1 MMATALGAAVSDG
14 LEDGRVVSGV
24 GGQYNFVDM
33 SNALDAARSVL
44 MFRAVRED
52 AGAAESN
59 VRWNYG
65 HTTIP
70 RHLRDLYVNEYG
82 IADLRG
88 RNDEDCIIAMG
99 GITDARFQGTLV
111 QQAQRAGKLR
121 AGFNPPGHW
130 IDNTPVHLSARLRA
144 FRHDGTLPDYP
155 LGSDFTDV
163 EQRIVKA
170 LGWLKA
176 NTATPW
182 KTIGTVLRA
191 LGAQ

>member
-1 MMATALGAAVSDG
+1 
-14 LEDGRVVSGV
+14 
-24 GGQYNFVDM
+24 
-33 SNALDAARSVL
+33 
-44 MFRAVRED
+44 
-52 AGAAESN
+52 
-59 VRWNYG
+59 YG

-121 AGFNPPGHW
+121 AGFRAPGHW
-130 IDNTPVHLSARLRA
+130 TDNTPVHLSARLRA

-155 LGSDFTDV
+155 LGSDFTEV

-182 KTIGTVLRA
+182 KKIGTVLRA
-191 LGAQ
+191 LGAQSDDAEAMARMDLAAPGNLGERIEAKLLALGLRETR